1 MNSKC
6 LKNLNA
12 KTSNYKI
19 PRKKSGESP
28 NIGFG
33 NNFLDMTLKA
43 QVAREKKKD
52 KMSFIKLKNFCAAKA
67 PPYQQNEKEI
77 HCQVAMIECIY
88 ASSFGKGISFEYM
101 VP

>member
-19 PRKKSGESP
+19 PRKKNGESP

-33 NNFLDMTLKA
+33 NNFLDMTPKA
-43 QVAREKKKD
+43 HVTTTTKKNR
-52 KMSFIKLKNFCAAKA
+52 KMGL
-67 PPYQQNEKEI
+67 QT
-77 HCQVAMIECIY
+77 
-88 ASSFGKGISFEYM
+88 
-101 VP
+101 